1 MKELSLHILD
11 IVQNSIKAEAGLIE
25 IEVDENINNNILSIS
40 IKDNGNGMDEV
51 TLQKVIDPFFTT
63 RTVRNVG
70 LGIPLLK
77 IAAERCDGFF
87 EISSRVGVGTE
98 VKAVFGYNH
107 IDRAPLG
114 KMGDTMMV
122 LLNNSEKFDIYY
134 KHIYNGNTFVFDTIE
149 IKNLLDDVDI
159 SSPDILL
166 WIKDYIKE
174 NIDDLKKHIRLQ

>member
-11 IVQNSIKAEAGLIE
+11 IAQNSIKAEANLIE
-25 IEVDENINNNILSIS
+25 IEIDENINNNLLSIS
-40 IKDNGNGMDEV
+40 IKDNGNGMDEEI
-51 TLQKVIDPFFTT
+51 LKKVIDPFFTT

-77 IAAERCDGFF
+77 NAAERCDGSF
-87 EISSRVGVGTE
+87 EISSRIGFGTE
-98 VKAVFGYNH
+98 VKAVFVYNH

-122 LLNNSEKFDIYY
+122 LLNNSEKFEIYY
-134 KHIYNGNTFVFDTIE
+134 KHIYNSNEFVFDTKE
-149 IKNLLDDVDI
+149 IRALLEDVNI
-159 SSPDILL
+159 TSPDILL

-174 NIDDLKKHIRLQ
+174 NIDELKKHIHLQ

>member
-11 IVQNSIKAEAGLIE
+11 IVQNSIKADATLIE
-25 IEVDENINNNILSIS
+25 IEIDENTTSDLLTIA
-40 IKDNGNGMDEV
+40 IKDNGNGMDEE

-77 IAAERCDGFF
+77 IAAERCNGSF
-87 EISSRVGVGTE
+87 EIKSQIRVGTE

-114 KMGDTMMV
+114 RIGDTIMV
-122 LLNNSEKFDIYY
+122 LLNNSERFEIYY
-134 KHIYNGNTFVFDTIE
+134 KHIYNGSDFVFDTKE
-149 IKNLLDDVDI
+149 IKRILDDVDI

-166 WIKDYIKE
+166 WIKEYIRE
-174 NIDDLKKHIRLQ
+174 NIEDLKKHTHLQ

>member
-11 IVQNSIKAEAGLIE
+11 IVQNSIKADASLIE
-25 IEVDENINNNILSIS
+25 IEVNEHIASDMLSIS
-40 IKDNGNGMDEV
+40 IKDNGNGMDEE

-77 IAAERCDGFF
+77 IAAERCNGSFMINSKIH
-87 EISSRVGVGTE
+87 EGTE
-98 VKAVFGYNH
+98 VKAIFGYSH

-114 KMGDTMMV
+114 RMGDTMMV
-122 LLNNSEKFDIYY
+122 LLNNSEKFEIFY
-134 KHIYNGNTFVFDTIE
+134 KHIYNGSEFVFDTKE
-149 IKNLLDDVDI
+149 IKNILDDVDI

-166 WIKDYIKE
+166 WIKDYIRE
-174 NIDDLKKHIRLQ
+174 NIDDLKKHAHLQ

>member
-11 IVQNSIKAEAGLIE
+11 IAQNSIKAEANLIE
-25 IEVDENINNNILSIS
+25 IEIDENINNNLLSIS
-40 IKDNGNGMDEV
+40 IKDNGNGMDEEI
-51 TLQKVIDPFFTT
+51 LKKVIDPFFTT

-77 IAAERCDGFF
+77 NAAERCDGSF
-87 EISSRVGVGTE
+87 EISSRIGYGTE
-98 VKAVFGYNH
+98 VKAVFVYNH

-122 LLNNSEKFDIYY
+122 LLNNSEKFEIYY
-134 KHIYNGNTFVFDTIE
+134 KHIYNSNEFVFDTKE
-149 IKNLLDDVDI
+149 IRTLLDDVNI
-159 SSPDILL
+159 TSPDILL

-174 NIDDLKKHIRLQ
+174 NIDELKKHAHLQ